1 MSISSALVE
10 TGPALPPGNTA
21 GTRRRGRSERIP
33 HGWNTTDEQE
43 VTRRRHR
50 GEAEVTTV
58 TVLEPEHGIFGCFDV
73 RSATGG
79 AYEVEIRSVSER
91 TNTCGC
97 VDFRVNGLGTCKHIE
112 GVLSRIPR
120 HIAASN
126 GHDAASSRV
135 EIFRP
140 GDADLPIVVWPG
152 DQGLAQAARRL
163 LARHLD
169 GSDRIVGPAALAQV
183 CQAVEAGPPALRR
196 RIRLSRSLG
205 DWAEERRRQQAQQD
219 SRDADLTAFKRMP
232 DDLGFLK
239 LPLLPYQRG
248 GVAHLAFTERALLAD
263 EMGLGKTIQAI
274 AACTLLRKLGRAATV
289 LVVSPAS
296 LKGEWQEQVARFT
309 DLESAIVSGGRHQ
322 RLARYREPLFFNLA
336 GYEQVTA
343 DHVAIN
349 ELLRP
354 DIVILDEAQRIK
366 NWETKTARAIKKLR
380 SRYAFVLTG
389 TPIENRIDE
398 IYSIVQFLDPSVF
411 GPLFRFNRLYYQF
424 DDRGRPIGVHNLDDL
439 GRRLAPLLLRR
450 RKEDVEGELPPRT
463 TKTYFSGMT
472 DEQRARHDDY
482 ELRAARIARIAEH
495 RPLTRDEFEKLQQ
508 YLACMRM
515 ICDTPAILDP
525 SCRDSPKL
533 EEFERVMAD
542 YLAEPDRKL
551 IIFSEWVTMLEM
563 AGELLHENGIEF
575 ARHTG
580 AVAQDQRRREVARF
594 KTDPDCRVLLSTE
607 SGGVGLNLQAATV
620 VVNLDIPWNP
630 AKLEQRIARAWRK
643 HQTRPVT
650 VLNFVTE
657 HSIEHRMLS
666 LLAIKRQVAAGVL
679 DGEAATTIT
688 LRPGRASFVER
699 VAALLKPA
707 EATPAARPATLAER
721 LVQAQKDKL
730 LLVTEFANGATE
742 GTLLAVVDGDAQAAS
757 RRLAEAAIDGE
768 TPRHIEVI
776 DRATHAAIAR
786 LVEAGIIQFTAAPA
800 SELHRAAG
808 FAATPSAADRERV
821 EKARQALSVA
831 ERKLRMARLLAS
843 GGFAEEV
850 RVPAF
855 DTATAALRAVAVAK
869 SLPEIEARLGNGAT
883 NGEIASLLTE
893 SRALPE
899 GAIRAT
905 APLFQEGSGEDD
917 PQILLAAAAAAY
929 EAAAATL
936 AAGVSAAV

>member
-1 MSISSALVE
+1 ME
-10 TGPALPPGNTA
+10 TRLASLPSGRS

-33 HGWNTTDEQE
+33 YGWNTTDEQE
-43 VTRRRHR
+43 AIRRRYR
-50 GEAEVTTV
+50 GEAEVTVV
-58 TVLEPEHGIFGCFDV
+58 TPLEPEHGIFGSFEV

-79 AYEVEIRSVSER
+79 AYEVEIRSLAER
-91 TNTCGC
+91 INTCGC

-112 GVLSRIPR
+112 GVLSRVSR
-120 HIAASN
+120 HLATAG
-126 GHDAASSRV
+126 GHSEASSRV

-140 GDADLPIVVWPG
+140 AGADLPIVIWPG
-152 DQGLAQAARRL
+152 DFAPASAVRRL
-163 LARHLD
+163 FADHLD
-169 GSDRIVGPAALAQV
+169 GSDRIADLDTLAAV
-183 CQAVEAGPPALRR
+183 RRAVEIAPPALRR
-196 RIRLSRSLG
+196 SIRLSRSLD
-205 DWAEERRRQQAQQD
+205 DWAEERRRQQGRKD
-219 SRDADLTAFKRMP
+219 SREADLAVFKRMP
-232 DDLGFLK
+232 DDLDFLK
-239 LPLLPYQRG
+239 LPLLPYQRT

-274 AACTLLRKLGRAATV
+274 AACALLRKVGRAATV

-296 LKGEWQEQVARFT
+296 LKGEWQEQIARFT
-309 DLESAIVSGGRHQ
+309 DLDSVLVSGGRHQ
-322 RLARYREPLFFNLA
+322 RLARYREPVFFNLA

-398 IYSIVQFLDPSVF
+398 IYSIVQFLDPAVF
-411 GPLFRFNRLYYQF
+411 GPLFRFNRLYYRL

-450 RKEDVEGELPPRT
+450 RKEEVEGELPART
-463 TKTYFSGMT
+463 IKTYFSGMT
-472 DEQRARHDDY
+472 DEQRARYEDY
-482 ELRAARIARIAEH
+482 EMRAARIARIAQH
-495 RPLTRDEFEKLQQ
+495 RPLTKAEFDELQRW
-508 YLACMRM
+508 LACMRM
-515 ICDTPAILDP
+515 MCDTPAILDP

-533 EEFERVMAD
+533 EEFERVIAD
-542 YLAEPDRKL
+542 FLAEPDRKL
-551 IIFSEWVTMLEM
+551 IVFSEWLAMLEM
-563 AGELLHENGIEF
+563 VGEVLHENGIEF

-580 AVAQDQRRREVARF
+580 AVPQEQRRREVARF

-657 HSIEHRMLS
+657 HSIEHRMLT
-666 LLAIKRQVAAGVL
+666 LLAVKRQVAAGVL
-679 DGEAATTIT
+679 DGESGTTII

-699 VAALLKPA
+699 VAELLKPA
-707 EATPAARPATLAER
+707 EPKPAPRPASLAER
-721 LVQAQKDKL
+721 LVQAEKEKL
-730 LLVTEFANGATE
+730 LLVTEFAGGTSE

-757 RRLAEAAIDGE
+757 RRLAEAAGDEG
-768 TPRHIEVI
+768 TPPRRIEVI
-776 DRATHAAIAR
+776 DRATNDAISR
-786 LVEAGIIQFTAAPA
+786 LIEAGIIQFAAAPA

-808 FAATPSAADRERV
+808 FATMPSAADRQRA

-869 SLPEIEARLGNGAT
+869 SLPEFEACLGNGAP
-883 NGEIASLLTE
+883 NGDIASLLAET
-893 SRALPE
+893 RVLPE

-905 APLFQEGSGEDD
+905 TPLFQEGEDD
-917 PQILLAAAAAAY
+917 PQILLTAAAAAY
-929 EAAAATL
+929 EAATAAL
-936 AAGVSAAV
+936 AAEAAAGV